1 MRGAII
7 GVGKVGSLHL
17 KFLKNFKEIK
27 KIYLVDKNPKKISP
41 YPFESYP
48 HYSSLKNKIDFAI
61 ISVPT
66 IYHYEVAK
74 FFLKN
79 KIPIL
84 VEKPITATLREAKHL
99 LTLSQK
105 NKTLLFVGHT
115 ERYNIVYQEV
125 KKNIKNP
132 CFIECHRLS
141 PYPHRSLDISVVS
154 DLMIHDLDILL
165 ELVKRK
171 IKKIEAVGTK
181 VLSSTP
187 DIANARIEFEGGC
200 IANLVASR
208 ISKERIRKF
217 RIFSPNSYISLDL
230 GNRKIETY
238 RKIRRKIYY
247 KKIEYK
253 NIQPLKKELETF
265 LGWVKEKKISIY
277 SARRA
282 YLALKLAL
290 KIQKI
295 IEKNEKNYF
304 CSRR

>member
-7 GVGKVGSLHL
+7 GVGKAGSLHL
-17 KFLKNFKEIK
+17 KFLEKFKEIK
-27 KIYLVDKNPKKISP
+27 KIYLVDTDPKKISS
-41 YPFESYP
+41 YPFEGYS
-48 HYSSLKNKIDFAI
+48 HYSSLKDKIEFAI

-66 IYHYEVAK
+66 VYHYEIAK

-84 VEKPITATLREAKHL
+84 VEKPIAASLKEAKHL

-115 ERYNIVYQEV
+115 ERYNKVYQAV
-125 KKNIKNP
+125 KKKIKNP
-132 CFIECHRLS
+132 YFIECHRLS
-141 PYPHRSLDISVVS
+141 PYPQRSLDISVVL

-171 IKKIEAVGTK
+171 IKRIEAVGAK
-181 VLSSTP
+181 VLSSSL

-208 ISKERIRKF
+208 ISKERTRKF

-238 RKIRRKIYY
+238 RKIGKKIHYR
-247 KKIEYK
+247 KIEYK